1 MRSPFPGV
9 DPYIE
14 GCGLWGDFHPDLI
27 TEIKRRLAPR
37 LPPHYLVRQGERP
50 YVSLVEEEGKEK
62 RSFVPDVSV
71 TSRQPEPPRRPP
83 GAAVAEPAVEA
94 EDAVMMEA
102 FIAEHFRETFLEILE
117 PRADEPLVT
126 CIEVLSP
133 SNKRR
138 GSEGWELYL
147 RNRHALLL
155 GQANLVEIDLL
166 RGGTKFPMH
175 SLWPDS
181 PYTLLVCRQTSAPT
195 CKVTKAHFRKRLPA
209 LTIPLRSP
217 DPDVTIDLQPMLE
230 LIYEVSRYEVTID
243 YAKPLDPSL
252 PPEDAAWLAEA
263 RKAHEATQPAASPPR
278 G

>member
-1 MRSPFPGV
+1 
-9 DPYIE
+9 
-14 GCGLWGDFHPDLI
+14 DLI
-27 TEIKRRLAPR
+27 TEIKRRLAPQ

-71 TSRQPEPPRRPP
+71 TSRQPGAPRRPP
-83 GAAVAEPAVEA
+83 GAAVAEPAVET
-94 EDAVMMEA
+94 EDAVLMEA

-138 GSEGWELYL
+138 GGEGWELYL
-147 RNRHALLL
+147 RKRQALLL

-166 RGGTKFPMH
+166 RGGTKFPMRGP
-175 SLWPDS
+175 WPDS
-181 PYTLLVCRQTSAPT
+181 PYTLLVCRQPSAPT
-195 CKVTKAHFRKRLPA
+195 CKVVKALYRKRLLP
-209 LTIPLRSP
+209 LSIPVRPP
-217 DPDVTIDLQPMLE
+217 DPDVTIDLQPMIE
-230 LIYEVSRYEVTID
+230 LIYEVSRYDVTID
-243 YAKPLDPSL
+243 YRKPLDPPL

-263 RKAHEATQPAASPPR
+263 LKAQEAAQPAASPPR